1 MRNIILVA
9 GLSLALAACG
19 KSKWDKALSAME
31 DAKDKVCKCADKKC
45 AEDAQK
51 ELFEKLEPMMKDSDK
66 DDKPPKD
73 VDEKG
78 DKLMKEMQDCEKKL
92 KDGAK
97 KDGDAP
103 KTP

>member
-1 MRNIILVA
+1 MRNIFVVA
-9 GLSLALAACG
+9 ALTLSLGACG

-31 DAKDKVCKCADKKC
+31 DAKDKVCKCTDKKC

-51 ELFEKLEPMMKDSDK
+51 ELFEKLEPMMKDDDK
-66 DDKPPKD
+66 EKPPKD

-78 DKLMKEMQDCEKKL
+78 EKLMKELQDCEKKIG
-92 KDGAK
+92 KDAK
-97 KDGDAP
+97 SDAP